1 MVARTAVLAGLV
13 VLTGLALETA
23 PAQDFAANGTS
34 SGYALNGIMLTEPD
48 DGRNGLE
55 LSWRTDP
62 ARRFADA
69 APTRFSDPSLSDRE
83 RREIELT
90 FAAPNS
96 APFGLDVALAQRAAF
111 AISEDGEIGGAAA
124 GAELRV
130 GRNLSRVAR
139 PWQQSD
145 QGSWYMFIA
154 SDGQALTWSAENAIP
169 GQRGLRLQDRVTIG
183 DTQIGVTYEFRGL
196 QASLAYTQR
205 EVSYNRITSRGYTED
220 ESFAGF
226 VLTYKR

>member
-1 MVARTAVLAGLV
+1 MIGFAF
-13 VLTGLALETA
+13 ETA
-23 PAQDFAANGTS
+23 PAQDIAANGYSSTS
-34 SGYALNGIMLTEPD
+34 NTYALNGIMLTEPSES
-48 DGRNGLE
+48 RPALE

-62 ARRFADA
+62 AARFSDA
-69 APTRFSDPSLSDRE
+69 APTRFTDPTLSETEQRAV
-83 RREIELT
+83 ELT

-96 APFGLDVALAQRAAF
+96 APFGLDVAFAQRASF
-111 AISEDGEIGGAAA
+111 AINEDGEIGGAGA

-130 GRNLSRVAR
+130 GRNLSQVAR

-145 QGSWYMFIA
+145 QGSWYVFLA

-226 VLTYKR
+226 VLTYKH